1 MVISCYTSH
10 MRSHT
15 ALALGAAGCMLL
27 SMPPHLDAQ
36 ASRADSPQVIPVSS
50 VAPEK
55 SAALTSTIAD
65 LRQRADAFVFLS
77 GGASN
82 MAADQQRALLAMFD
96 ALVMLAKEG
105 RRLAVGDGGTRAGIM
120 EAAGL
125 ARRASGNAFA
135 LIGVA
140 PAGEIPPRG
149 TTAVDPHHSHV
160 VAVDNPAA
168 PAQDSWG
175 SETATMYWVFA
186 KLAEGR
192 PSVAVVANGG
202 GITLTEVEANVRAGR
217 RIILI
222 EGSGRAA
229 DALVSLVRKS
239 TSPDAEI
246 NNLRARAEKAGLAR
260 HADLFHIVPL
270 QGGASALRRAIA
282 TALGPAK

>member
-1 MVISCYTSH
+1 
-10 MRSHT
+10 
-15 ALALGAAGCMLL
+15 
-27 SMPPHLDAQ
+27 
-36 ASRADSPQVIPVSS
+36 
-50 VAPEK
+50 
-55 SAALTSTIAD
+55 
-65 LRQRADAFVFLS
+65 
-77 GGASN
+77 
-82 MAADQQRALLAMFD
+82 
-96 ALVMLAKEG
+96 
-105 RRLAVGDGGTRAGIM
+105 
-120 EAAGL
+120 
-125 ARRASGNAFA
+125 
-135 LIGVA
+135 
-140 PAGEIPPRG
+140 
-149 TTAVDPHHSHV
+149 
-160 VAVDNPAA
+160 
-168 PAQDSWG
+168 
-175 SETATMYWVFA
+175 MYWVFA